1 MSGNRPA
8 PYLVVCPDC
17 GRHAAI
23 VYANGDQSESFET
36 KVDGKMLLLEA
47 VDEGSI
53 AGEDMRNIEAE
64 IDNSTLPFS
73 KFSQVMPE
81 DVRLFQEEMR
91 RKRLFGGNIRG
102 GVS

>member
-1 MSGNRPA
+1 MSEERQEA
-8 PYLVVCPDC
+8 HLVVCPEC
-17 GRHAAI
+17 GKHAAI
-23 VYANGDQSESFET
+23 VYENGDQSESFKT

-53 AGEDMRNIEAE
+53 VGEDMRNIEAE

-73 KFSQVMPE
+73 KHSEETPE
-81 DVRLFQEEMR
+81 GVKHFREDLQR
-91 RKRLFGGNIRG
+91 RRLFGGSVR